1 MDIMDDLDDIMDD
14 INKVYDNLECEY
26 QAYIKTLQIVPYKP
40 VDFTILTYLN
50 CLATYFNF
58 FHIFK
63 NNI

>member
-14 INKVYDNLECEY
+14 INKVYDDLECEY
-26 QAYIKTLQIVPYKP
+26 QVYIKTLQIVPYKP

-50 CLATYFNF
+50 CLVTYFNF